1 MCQLLGMN
9 CNVPT
14 DICFSF
20 QGFSQRGGITDTH
33 KDGWGIGFFEGA
45 GARIFIDSKA
55 TIESPLAEFIKHYP
69 IHSMNV
75 IAHIRR
81 ATQGAVALANCH
93 PFSREMWGQYWMF
106 AHNGDLKGFYPS
118 LAGHYRPVGA
128 TDSER
133 AFCYIL
139 DHLRQEFSA
148 APLNSSRLYPHLKRL
163 ADEISAYG
171 RFNFLLSNGELL
183 YAHCWDNL
191 SYVLRQP
198 PFTTAHLVDQDV
210 TVDFSTVT
218 GPDDKAVI
226 VATKPLTDD
235 EEWVT
240 MQPGELVV
248 FHMGKPVLGI
258 RAAAAEAA

>member
-93 PFSREMWGQYWMF
+93 PFSRELWGQYWMF

-226 VATKPLTDD
+226 IATKPLTDD

-240 MQPGELVV
+240 MQPGELVA
-248 FHMGKPVLGI
+248 FHMGQPVLGI
-258 RAAAAEAA
+258 RTAAAEAA